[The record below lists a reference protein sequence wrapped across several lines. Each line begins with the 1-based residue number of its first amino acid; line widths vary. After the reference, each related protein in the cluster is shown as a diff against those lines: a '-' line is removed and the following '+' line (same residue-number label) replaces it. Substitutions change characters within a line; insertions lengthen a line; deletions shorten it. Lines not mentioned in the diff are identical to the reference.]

1 MQAWRKVMAD
11 YRWVDDSHHLQADC
25 QEPGAATEPHALLSS
40 MGYLYLFYWAAQK
53 TEKRSNGHSYR
64 IERGSHK
71 FGTVSN
77 RDKRDARASGIHRV
91 TVT

>member
-40 MGYLYLFYWAAQK
+40 MGYLYLFK
-53 TEKRSNGHSYR
+53 KS
-64 IERGSHK
+64 
-71 FGTVSN
+71 
-77 RDKRDARASGIHRV
+77 
-91 TVT
+91 